1 MKTSLLTATLA
12 VMLSLPPALAQDFTA
27 KVIGVS
33 DGDTITV
40 LHDTKPE
47 KIRLAEIDCPE
58 KTQAFGAAAKHRTSE
73 LAFGKIVTVDVIG
86 HDRYKRSIAQV
97 ELPDGRNLNR
107 ELVDQGLAWCYR
119 KYSNNPDLISLEA
132 KARDS
137 RRGLWS
143 APNPVP
149 PWTFRKQEKTSSQG
163 NFAMP

>member
-1 MKTSLLTATLA
+1 MKRTVLAATLA
-12 VMLSLPPALAQDFTA
+12 AVLSLSPALAEEFTA

-40 LHDTKPE
+40 LHDAKPE

-58 KTQAFGAAAKHRTSE
+58 KSQAFGAAAKHRTSE
-73 LAFGKIVTVDVIG
+73 LAFGKIVSVDVIG
-86 HDRYKRSIAQV
+86 HDRYKRSVAEV

-119 KYSNNPDLISLEA
+119 KYSNNADLISLEA
-132 KARDS
+132 SARDNH
-137 RRGLWS
+137 RGLWS

-149 PWTFRKQEKTSSQG
+149 PWTFRKQQKTSSER